1 MAAQN
6 NEALFRKKILGLLS
20 AEEERL
26 FDLQFSDNS
35 DFREQYFVYKEMME
49 VVIVAEKKAL
59 KQKLERLNQSKKKKL
74 KLWLPLAASFILLIG
89 LASIF
94 YSRDTNDLYD
104 TYFDTYPNLILPTTR
119 GGQENGGILEKAFFN
134 YDRRQF
140 EEANRAFETYLQNNK
155 DTRISFYQAMG
166 LMNSRK
172 LEEAKKILVSVEKS
186 ENESFEYMQ
195 ETRWYLALLYL
206 REGNKENAVKLLE
219 TNKAKESDFKLEETD
234 DLLVFLK
241 ELE

>member
-26 FDLQFSDNS
+26 IDLQFSDNS

-49 VVIVAEKKAL
+49 VIIVAEKKAL

-155 DTRISFYQAMG
+155 DSRISFYQAMG

-195 ETRWYLALLYL
+195 ETRWYLALLYM

>member
-155 DTRISFYQAMG
+155 DSRISFYQAMG

-195 ETRWYLALLYL
+195 ETRWYLALLYM
-206 REGNKENAVKLLE
+206 REGNKENALKLLE

>member
-1 MAAQN
+1 M
-6 NEALFRKKILGLLS
+6 
-20 AEEERL
+20 
-26 FDLQFSDNS
+26 
-35 DFREQYFVYKEMME
+35 
-49 VVIVAEKKAL
+49 
-59 KQKLERLNQSKKKKL
+59 
-74 KLWLPLAASFILLIG
+74 
-89 LASIF
+89 ASIF

-155 DTRISFYQAMG
+155 DSRISFYQAMG

>member
-155 DTRISFYQAMG
+155 DSRISFYQAMG

>member
-49 VVIVAEKKAL
+49 VVIIAEKKAL

-155 DTRISFYQAMG
+155 DSRISFYQAMG

-195 ETRWYLALLYL
+195 ETRWYLALLYM

>member
-49 VVIVAEKKAL
+49 VIIVAEKKAL

-155 DTRISFYQAMG
+155 DSRISFYQAMG

-195 ETRWYLALLYL
+195 ETRWYLALLYM

>member
-49 VVIVAEKKAL
+49 VIIVAEKKNL

-155 DTRISFYQAMG
+155 DSRISFYQAMG

-195 ETRWYLALLYL
+195 ETRWYLALLYM
-206 REGNKENAVKLLE
+206 REGNKENALKLLE

>member
-155 DTRISFYQAMG
+155 DSRISFYQAMG
-166 LMNSRK
+166 LMNSGK

-195 ETRWYLALLYL
+195 ETRWYLALLYM